1 MDCFGLSGEA
11 AKKKMDYLNEYGF
24 EHTNEYDDIVLMQF
38 KAYIDLKYPPKT
50 QRYYDDYFDELDK
63 EREKWY

>member
-1 MDCFGLSGEA
+1 MFWLEWESSKKENGL
-11 AKKKMDYLNEYGF
+11 LNEYGF

-50 QRYYDDYFDELDK
+50 QRYFDDYFDELDK
-63 EREKWY
+63 ERESWY

>member
-1 MDCFGLSGEA
+1 
-11 AKKKMDYLNEYGF
+11 MDYLNEYGF

-50 QRYYDDYFDELDK
+50 QRYFDDYFDELDK
-63 EREKWY
+63 ERESWY

>member
-1 MDCFGLSGEA
+1 MFWLEWGSS
-11 AKKKMDYLNEYGF
+11 KKENGFLNEYGF

-50 QRYYDDYFDELDK
+50 QRYFDDYFDELDK
-63 EREKWY
+63 ERESWY